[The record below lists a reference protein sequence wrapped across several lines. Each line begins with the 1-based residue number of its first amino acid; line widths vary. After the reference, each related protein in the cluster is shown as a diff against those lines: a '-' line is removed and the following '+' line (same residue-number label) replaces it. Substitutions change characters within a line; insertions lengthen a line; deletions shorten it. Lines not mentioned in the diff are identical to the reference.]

1 MNFLANPV
9 FGVSGCV
16 HAKLLLPCPI
26 LCDPVDCSPLGSS
39 VQGFSRPEYWSGLPR
54 PPPGDF
60 LNPGSNP
67 CLISPALASSFF
79 TASATWIQGFEE
91 PSICWRERTSD
102 LPIRAC
108 FSEGTKGKV
117 GRLCAWSASDLP
129 SGVSSLSVATL
140 LGYKL
145 SSTSPGLAYSRCSG
159 KAYGAYGESVLHVS
173 CLETWLRLTSL
184 DRCPCFCCFIKGF
197 ICDQMTDSS
206 FRKREELV
214 WTIVKLPFNSKK
226 TGPWQ
231 L

>member
-54 PPPGDF
+54 APPGDF

-108 FSEGTKGKV
+108 VSGLKEKLDVFAHDLHLTCPLVSPLCLLPLSWATNCPARPQGLHTV
-117 GRLCAWSASDLP
+117 GALDKLTEHMVNQCSMFPAWRHDC
-129 SGVSSLSVATL
+129 VSLHWTGA
-140 LGYKL
+140 
-145 SSTSPGLAYSRCSG
+145 LAF
-159 KAYGAYGESVLHVS
+159 AVL
-173 CLETWLRLTSL
+173 
-184 DRCPCFCCFIKGF
+184 
-197 ICDQMTDSS
+197 
-206 FRKREELV
+206 
-214 WTIVKLPFNSKK
+214 
-226 TGPWQ
+226 
-231 L
+231 